1 MTITELCRSAALHDQ
16 CRCCFGQHVL
26 SYDTSLDNLSTTIS
40 DNVEATAQFIY
51 VEIPCDFDS
60 DTRLS

>member
-1 MTITELCRSAALHDQ
+1 M
-16 CRCCFGQHVL
+16 L